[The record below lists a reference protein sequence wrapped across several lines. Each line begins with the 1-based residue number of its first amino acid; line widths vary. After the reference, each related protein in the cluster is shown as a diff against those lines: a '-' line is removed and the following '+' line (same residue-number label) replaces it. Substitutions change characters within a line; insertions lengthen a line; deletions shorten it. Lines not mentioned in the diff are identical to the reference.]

1 MLHQRGLA
9 GSRLA
14 GDQNHGHRPG
24 LRDRQ
29 VAAQRRALS
38 VAPDKQPV
46 HNYRLPP
53 HSLCR

>member
-9 GSRLA
+9 GSCLA

-29 VAAQRRALS
+29 AAAQRRALS

-46 HNYRLPP
+46 HNYSLHL
-53 HSLCR
+53 HSPCR